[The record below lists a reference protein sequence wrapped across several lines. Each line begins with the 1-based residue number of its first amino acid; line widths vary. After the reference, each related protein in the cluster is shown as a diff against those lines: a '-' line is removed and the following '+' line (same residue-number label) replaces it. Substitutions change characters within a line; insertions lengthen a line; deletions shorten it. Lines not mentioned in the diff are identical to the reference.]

1 MKQWQKIVIRVLWSL
16 SAAALIVLFVVSWK
30 AKSQKK
36 LIDIQVELVGES
48 AQALFMDEISIRAI
62 LNEQGVHVGL
72 PLEKLNLTEL
82 ERFIEKTE
90 WVKNAEFF
98 VDNKLVLE
106 AKIEQRIPI
115 ARVFTS
121 NGASFYID
129 NEGARLPLKQLTVLN
144 LPVFTGFPT
153 DQSKLSKPDSALLK
167 DVLKFAMTIQKDS
180 FFMAQVAQVNIEP
193 NGNFQM
199 VPTLGDHLVL
209 LGTIDKLEDK
219 LNRLFTFYKKV
230 WVGSGIN
237 SYQVIDCRF
246 DQQVVALK
254 KGLQPIEFSGN
265 FIWPTGDST
274 LPMPSAVEKQDS
286 TLKLAPAVVVPAVV
300 AEVRSAEAPKTSVV
314 AVKKPTVKTLMPP
327 AVEKVDSTVKS
338 APALVVPAVVPVAKA
353 VEAPKATVVAVKKPT
368 VKTPPARNIKVKT
381 AAPKTKSKVQSKAVK
396 SKAKLNNKPKN
407 NSLDKKNKT
416 AKAIMPKKSK
426 SPTKNN

>member
-36 LIDIQVELVGES
+36 LRDIQVELVGES

-72 PLEKLNLTEL
+72 PLEQLNLTEL
-82 ERFIEKTE
+82 ERFIEKKE

-129 NEGARLPLKQLTVLN
+129 NEGSRLPLKQLTVLN

-153 DQSKLSKPDSALLK
+153 DQPKLSKPDSILLK
-167 DVLKFAMTIQKDS
+167 DVLTFAKTIQKDS

-193 NGNFQM
+193 NGHFQM

-274 LPMPSAVEKQDS
+274 LPMP
-286 TLKLAPAVVVPAVV
+286 
-300 AEVRSAEAPKTSVV
+300 
-314 AVKKPTVKTLMPP
+314 P

-338 APALVVPAVVPVAKA
+338 APAVVVPAVVPVAKA
-353 VEAPKATVVAVKKPT
+353 VEAPKATAVAVKKPT
-368 VKTPPARNIKVKT
+368 VKTPPAKNVKVKT
-381 AAPKTKSKVQSKAVK
+381 AAPKPKSKVQSKAVK

>member
-36 LIDIQVELVGES
+36 LRDIQVELVGES

-72 PLEKLNLTEL
+72 PLEQLNLTKL
-82 ERFIEKTE
+82 ERFIEKKE

-129 NEGARLPLKQLTVLN
+129 KEGSRLPLKQLTVLN

-153 DQSKLSKPDSALLK
+153 DQPKLSKPDSTLLK
-167 DVLKFAMTIQKDS
+167 DVLTFAKTIQKDS

-193 NGNFQM
+193 NGHFQM

-246 DQQVVALK
+246 DHQVVALK

-274 LPMPSAVEKQDS
+274 LPMPPV
-286 TLKLAPAVVVPAVV
+286 
-300 AEVRSAEAPKTSVV
+300 
-314 AVKKPTVKTLMPP
+314 
-327 AVEKVDSTVKS
+327 VEKVDSTVKS
-338 APALVVPAVVPVAKA
+338 APAVVVPAVVPVAKA
-353 VEAPKATVVAVKKPT
+353 VEAPKATAVAVKKPT
-368 VKTPPARNIKVKT
+368 VKTPPAKNVKVKT

>member
-36 LIDIQVELVGES
+36 LRDIQVELVGES

-72 PLEKLNLTEL
+72 PLEQLNLTEL
-82 ERFIEKTE
+82 ERFIEKKE

-129 NEGARLPLKQLTVLN
+129 NEGSRLPLKQLTVLN

-153 DQSKLSKPDSALLK
+153 DQPKLSKPDSILLK
-167 DVLKFAMTIQKDS
+167 DVLTFAKTIQKDS

-193 NGNFQM
+193 NGHFQM

-274 LPMPSAVEKQDS
+274 LPMP
-286 TLKLAPAVVVPAVV
+286 
-300 AEVRSAEAPKTSVV
+300 
-314 AVKKPTVKTLMPP
+314 P

-338 APALVVPAVVPVAKA
+338 APAVVVPAVVPVAKA
-353 VEAPKATVVAVKKPT
+353 VEAPKGTVVAVKKPT
-368 VKTPPARNIKVKT
+368 VKTPPAKNIKIKT
-381 AAPKTKSKVQSKAVK
+381 VAPKTKSKVQSKAVK

>member
-36 LIDIQVELVGES
+36 LRDIQVELVGES

-72 PLEKLNLTEL
+72 PLEQLNLTEL
-82 ERFIEKTE
+82 ERFIEKKE

-129 NEGARLPLKQLTVLN
+129 NEGSRLPLKQLTVLN

-153 DQSKLSKPDSALLK
+153 DQPKLSKPDSILLK
-167 DVLKFAMTIQKDS
+167 DVLTFAKTIQKDS

-193 NGNFQM
+193 NGHFQM

-274 LPMPSAVEKQDS
+274 LPMPPV
-286 TLKLAPAVVVPAVV
+286 
-300 AEVRSAEAPKTSVV
+300 
-314 AVKKPTVKTLMPP
+314 
-327 AVEKVDSTVKS
+327 VEKVDSTVKS

-353 VEAPKATVVAVKKPT
+353 VEAPKATAVAVKKPT
-368 VKTPPARNIKVKT
+368 VKTPPSKNVKVKT